1 MSKVEIGKTLKVH
14 YTGKFENE
22 EVFDTS
28 EGREPL
34 EFTVGQGQLI
44 TGFENGVV
52 GMEAGE
58 KKTVEIEANEA
69 YGEIREDLVQEVN
82 TSQLPEGVKVGDLLQ
97 APTPEG
103 SVNVTVT
110 NINEDKATVDA
121 NHPLAGKKLIFELE
135 VVEVSE

>member
-58 KKTVEIEANEA
+58 KKTLEIEANEA